1 MANPQKENGY
11 TAIANEIMEQLYK
24 MKFNG
29 TQFRILLLILRF
41 TYGYNRIEHEFSL
54 SFIATQIGSSI
65 KGTKKELDKLI
76 DMNVLQIIARQN
88 YRHARVI
95 RFNKHYNEWGEQSEY
110 TNQSIPNRVL
120 QLYHSQS
127 PDCTTIDSPDCTT
140 PDSPNCTT
148 NKRKYINKIYKENIY
163 RESESNNIYIINYI
177 NSQYTPPL
185 STSINRWIRFKGLG
199 DEQVSALC
207 ELVNTEI
214 EKGYTQTAIASVI
227 SDCILEGRKKIYFDR
242 LEAKKTNN
250 GYELMSVKP
259 QDIDDFENFLFRRD
273 SGAL

>member
-127 PDCTTIDSPDCTT
+127 PDCTTIDSPNCTT
-140 PDSPNCTT
+140 PESPNCTT

-163 RESESNNIYIINYI
+163 REGESDNIYIINYI
-177 NSQYTPPL
+177 NSQYAPPL
-185 STSINRWIRFKGLG
+185 STSINRWIRFKGLE

-207 ELVNTEI
+207 ELVNAEI

-242 LEAKKTNN
+242 LEAKKNN

-273 SGAL
+273 SDAL